1 VGDVLARAVKDRRTV
16 TWTFDIDSYRFLD
29 ASDATVELFGYSRE
43 ELLTK
48 DIYDVV
54 APEEHDRL
62 RRHLPERGESGD
74 AGQWICA
81 RKDGSRFVMNVRFK
95 NVEIGGNIVSFVY
108 ADRVR
113 EHGPAS

>member
-1 VGDVLARAVKDRRTV
+1 VFGRRGNRGFTAGDCLTVLHLSWGDVLARAVKDRRTV

-54 APEEHDRL
+54 AP
-62 RRHLPERGESGD
+62 
-74 AGQWICA
+74 
-81 RKDGSRFVMNVRFK
+81 
-95 NVEIGGNIVSFVY
+95 
-108 ADRVR
+108 
-113 EHGPAS
+113 